1 MIRSVKLS
9 KELVVISAN
18 KVGVLNKISSALA
31 DRGVDIL
38 AISAQAAGGV
48 ALVNLVVDEAL
59 RARDLLVKKGYKVQE
74 NSVLLAEVED
84 KPGVLM
90 MLSRKLAAK
99 KIDILNIYGSA
110 PASYGPCMLVITTD
124 DNQKA
129 LLTLKK

>member
-1 MIRSVKLS
+1 
-9 KELVVISAN
+9 
-18 KVGVLNKISSALA
+18 
-31 DRGVDIL
+31 
-38 AISAQAAGGV
+38 
-48 ALVNLVVDEAL
+48 
-59 RARDLLVKKGYKVQE
+59 
-74 NSVLLAEVED
+74 
-84 KPGVLM
+84 M